1 MLSLKPVI
9 QRLTTPPDWFSE
21 LWFRQVE
28 GAAEFARLR
37 VEDSP
42 FPVAWVVRD
51 SDKSQAAG
59 ERLDNVT
66 PTFDVVIAIENV
78 RMHEPGDTD
87 ELLLKYR
94 WAVYR
99 ALRGN
104 QVVPDT
110 EPIKFHGG
118 RVIEY
123 TDGDLYWADRY
134 SFGGVIDNYLPAP
147 TAQFLEVNNLGG
159 KLL

>member
-1 MLSLKPVI
+1 MISLKPVI
-9 QRLTTPPDWFSE
+9 TLLTNKPNLFDGN
-21 LWFRQVE
+21 WFRHVA
-28 GAAEFARLR
+28 GAAEYAQIRPDAL
-37 VEDSP
+37 P
-42 FPVAWVVRD
+42 LPAAWVVR
-51 SDKSQAAG
+51 SADKAQSIG
-59 ERLDNVT
+59 EREDEIT
-66 PTFDVVIAIENV
+66 PSFDVVIAIENV
-78 RMHEPGDTD
+78 RTHEPGDTD

-134 SFGGVIDNYLPAP
+134 SFGGVIDNYLPDPA
-147 TAQFLEVNNLGG
+147 AQFLEVKSTGG
-159 KLL
+159 SL

>member
-1 MLSLKPVI
+1 MISLKPVI
-9 QRLTTPPDWFSE
+9 TLLTQKPIGFGI
-21 LWFRQVE
+21 LWFRDVN
-28 GAAEFARLR
+28 GAAEYARIRETAL
-37 VEDSP
+37 P
-42 FPVAWVVRD
+42 LPAAWVVRD

-94 WAVYR
+94 LAVYR

-110 EPIKFHGG
+110 EPVKFHGG

-134 SFGGVIDNYLPAP
+134 SFGGVIDNYLPDP
-147 TAQFLEVNNLGG
+147 TAQFASLNNTGE
-159 KLL
+159 KL

>member
-9 QRLTTPPDWFSE
+9 VLLTNKPVSFDGM
-21 LWFRQVE
+21 WFRKVA
-28 GAAEFARLR
+28 GAAEYAQIRPDGL
-37 VEDSP
+37 P
-42 FPVAWVVRD
+42 LPAAWVVRSADKAD
-51 SDKSQAAG
+51 SIG
-59 ERLDNVT
+59 EREDEIT
-66 PTFDVVIAIENV
+66 PSFDVVIAIENV
-78 RMHEPGDTD
+78 RTHEPGDTD

-104 QVVPDT
+104 VVVPDT
-110 EPIKFHGG
+110 EPVKFHGG

-134 SFGGVIDNYLPAP
+134 SFGGVIDNYLPDPA
-147 TAQFLEVNNLGG
+147 AQFASLNNTGG
-159 KLL
+159 SL